1 MQEDRRREIRGPNR
15 KSFSISWQDT
25 EGITRSGDAHGL
37 NSAHSGLAF
46 HYDED
51 LPVGTSVYIQ
61 ADDGCT
67 TGYTVVRHCRAEGGG
82 YIIGVELDEAAKRS
96 SAADSLQSLNY
107 YELLQISPNAQ
118 ASTIQRIYRYLAAR
132 YHPDNPDTGDPERFL
147 ILTRAYKA
155 LSDPERRAAYD
166 AELQRGRK
174 GPDPEF
180 EGVDF
185 LDGVD
190 GELNRRLAVLAVLY
204 RRCRANI
211 NDARI
216 SLLQLEAQMGF
227 PREYLDFTTW
237 YLRSKKFITK
247 EDNSDFSL
255 TVLGVDFV
263 EANYDK
269 LPLLRKLLNSG
280 PSPVTG
286 KPSDSDS
293 GMAAHLTERFFLL
306 GNDDSEESE
315 STQAELPATDR

>member
-1 MQEDRRREIRGPNR
+1 VQEDRRRELRGPNK

-37 NSAHSGLAF
+37 NSANSGLAF
-46 HYDED
+46 RYEED

-82 YIIGVELDEAAKRS
+82 YIIGVELDDAAKRS
-96 SAADSLQSLNY
+96 SAATTLESLNY

-147 ILTRAYKA
+147 LLTRAYKA
-155 LSDPERRAAYD
+155 LSDPERRADYD

-237 YLRSKKFITK
+237 YLRSKKLITK

-255 TVLGVDFV
+255 TVGGVDFV
-263 EANYDK
+263 EENYDK
-269 LPLLRKLLNSG
+269 LPLLRKLLNAGAPPAPGKSPDNDSG
-280 PSPVTG
+280 TTAQLTESFVLLG
-286 KPSDSDS
+286 HVDSEGSDSIH
-293 GMAAHLTERFFLL
+293 A
-306 GNDDSEESE
+306 ES
-315 STQAELPATDR
+315 PARDA